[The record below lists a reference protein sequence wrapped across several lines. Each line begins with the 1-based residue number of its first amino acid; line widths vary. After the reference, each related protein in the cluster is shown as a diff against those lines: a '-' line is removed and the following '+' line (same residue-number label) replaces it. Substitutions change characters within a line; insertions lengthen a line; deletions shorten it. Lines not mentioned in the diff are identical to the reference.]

1 MLLYSILLLAVFLV
15 LYHCQLGH
23 SFSTTFSWPEP
34 SQGWQSFLRDVDE
47 QWYRELERNRC
58 QVCGECFDY
67 SGNPK
72 CQCSRKRIRDDM
84 PETLMD
90 SESDPDLLENP
101 AKRAHLSSGAG
112 MDDEEDEIARG
123 LRGTSAGSGGVE
135 GRSVVGGGGEAG
147 DPTDIATLLKKQF
160 SVMRKDMRDM
170 LSKNTELMKA
180 EVNTQIKAEIAPLSA
195 SMAELQS
202 TQTKQA
208 NEIKEL
214 QMQLRGQGSDNASIS
229 STRVSTAPWRPY
241 EPHVP
246 TWIQVSGFCKVD
258 PRKIETRDQ
267 SKVQLQTVRN
277 MLAKLYSISQ
287 ARDQGDA
294 SIFDKARTEQDLS
307 TNKFGVTRF
316 RVYFVSG
323 TPKATIWEVRKEWSE
338 AWIAK
343 SPDLM
348 CENAFGPYRDQHL
361 GWLVQPAPQDRTRVA
376 ETRKATAQFHKK
388 KTVGTATVTFE
399 AEGPTKAWMYALR
412 DANSERKCIGSWTSS
427 VGWKLSPSQLQLI
440 DPGLDASVWEGM
452 LNGTQ

>member
-1 MLLYSILLLAVFLV
+1 MLLYSILLFAVFLV
-15 LYHCQLGH
+15 LYHCQLGY
-23 SFSTTFSWPEP
+23 FTTFSWPEP
-34 SQGWQSFLRDVDE
+34 SKGWQSFLSDVDE
-47 QWYRELERNRC
+47 SWYLDRELERRNRSFR
-58 QVCGECFDY
+58 E
-67 SGNPK
+67 
-72 CQCSRKRIRDDM
+72 DM

-90 SESDPDLLENP
+90 FESDPDLQEDP
-101 AKRAHLSSGAG
+101 AKRARQGEGGG
-112 MDDEEDEIARG
+112 MDDVEDEFARG
-123 LRGTSAGSGGVE
+123 LRGTSAGSAGVA
-135 GRSVVGGGGEAG
+135 GRSVVAGGGEEG

-170 LSKNTELMKA
+170 LTKNTELMKA
-180 EVNTQIKAEIAPLSA
+180 EVTTQIKTEIAPLSA

-229 STRVSTAPWRPY
+229 STRVSTPPWRQY

-246 TWIQVSGFCKVD
+246 TWVQVSGFCKVD

-277 MLAKLYSISQ
+277 MLTKLYGISQ

-294 SIFDKARTEQDLS
+294 TIFDKARTEQDLS

-343 SPDLM
+343 NPELM

-388 KTVGTATVTFE
+388 KTVSTATVTFE
-399 AEGPTKAWMYALR
+399 AEGPMKAWMYAHTN
-412 DANSERKCIGSWTSS
+412 ANSERKCIGSWTSS
-427 VGWKLSPSQLQLI
+427 VGWKLSSSQLQMI
-440 DPGLDASVWEGM
+440 DPGIDANAWEGM
-452 LNGTQ
+452 LNGAL